1 MSLVNGMRPVQ
12 SSFRLDLTL
21 GCHVL
26 HLHLETGEAAMLD
39 LDEQH

>member
-1 MSLVNGMRPVQ
+1 MGCGPSND
-12 SSFRLDLTL
+12 SFRLDLTL